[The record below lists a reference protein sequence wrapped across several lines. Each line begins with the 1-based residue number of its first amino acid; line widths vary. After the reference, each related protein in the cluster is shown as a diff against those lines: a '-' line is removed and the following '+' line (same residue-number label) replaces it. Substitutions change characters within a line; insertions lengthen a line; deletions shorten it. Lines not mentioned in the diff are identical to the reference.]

1 LSESA
6 AVSLLVMSRRRDPV
20 ELLNA
25 LLRRQGVPAHC
36 HWAADERSFQ
46 EAIGRERPE
55 LLVCIDPDDLVLQS
69 IVALRDAQ
77 LKDVPLVVIRTTLDE
92 AQITADLARGARD
105 TVSLAQPQRLQAVMA
120 RELRTLRL
128 ETALR
133 GTLRAAQSCRRQLES
148 VLNRSHDAIA
158 EVQEGIL
165 VDANATWLEFYG
177 ASGPEG
183 YIGQPV
189 MDFFAEDSQPTV
201 KAALVACLQGR
212 WNGHSL
218 KVKAQRS
225 DGGLFD
231 IEVSLALG
239 ERDGERAV
247 RLMVPARKA
256 DEQQMA
262 QDLALATQ
270 RNARTDLPWRQTTLE
285 QMRKRLNEPLPGGA
299 RYLACIRPDQFA
311 AIERHLGPEHS
322 DDFVLA
328 LAELVKS
335 LLLPRDLAGHFS
347 GTGFLVLLERGTQR
361 DAEGWCERLLDK
373 LARQDFNLQG
383 KTLRATVTIGLAQL
397 GRSEPQLDAAMLEA
411 LENARRGRSLGG
423 NQVVLTEP
431 AEAGDKTH
439 QLDATWVR
447 SIKSALL
454 DNRFRLVQQPIA
466 GLRNAEAGM
475 ADLLVRMIDAQGQ
488 EVLPSEFMAAAE
500 RHDLVRHIDR
510 WVLAA
515 AMELAAE
522 RKPGCLFVRL
532 STHSAMDPT
541 LVSWLDAQLAALQ
554 VEPSRLCL
562 QVTEQVALAETPL
575 LRSLA
580 AALRERGLRFALEHA
595 TTADPTLSLLAALP
609 MDYLKIDG
617 AVVQSLVGGEA
628 QRQGVRRL
636 VDVANQHQIAT
647 IAERVEDANTMA
659 VLWQLGVHYLQGY
672 LIQAPEEVVLTG
684 R

>member
-1 LSESA
+1 MSESA

-55 LLVCIDPDDLVLQS
+55 LLVCIDPDELVLQA

-77 LKDVPLVVIRTTLDE
+77 LKDVPLVVIRATVDE

-133 GTLRAAQSCRRQLES
+133 GTVRAAQSCRRQLES

-165 VDANATWLEFYG
+165 VDANAAWLEFYG

-183 YIGQPV
+183 FIGLPV
-189 MDFFAEDSQPTV
+189 MDLFAEESQPTV

-218 KVKAQRS
+218 KVKGQRT

-262 QDLALATQ
+262 QELAMATQ

-285 QMRKRLNEPLPGGA
+285 QMRKRLGEPLPGGT

-311 AIERHLGPEHS
+311 AIERQLGPEHS
-322 DDFVLA
+322 DDFVVA

-335 LLLPRDLAGHFS
+335 LLLPRDIAGHFS
-347 GTGFLVLLERGTQR
+347 GTGFLVLLERGTRR
-361 DAEGWCERLLDK
+361 DAEGWCERLIDK
-373 LARQDFNLQG
+373 LARQDFNLHG

-397 GRSEPQLDAAMLEA
+397 ARSEPQLDAAMLEA

-423 NQVVLTEP
+423 NQVVLAEP
-431 AEAGDKTH
+431 ADAEDKTQ
-439 QLDATWVR
+439 QLDATWIR

-454 DNRFRLVQQPIA
+454 DSRFRLVQQPIA
-466 GLRNAEAGM
+466 GLRSAEAGM

-515 AMELAAE
+515 ALELAAE

-532 STHSAMDPT
+532 SANSAMDPT
-541 LVSWLDAQLAALQ
+541 LVHWLDAQLAATH

-562 QVTEQVALAETPL
+562 QVTEQVALAETPQ

-595 TTADPTLSLLAALP
+595 TAADATLSLLAALP
-609 MDYLKIDG
+609 MDFLKIDG
-617 AVVQSLVGGEA
+617 ALVQSLVGGDA
-628 QRQGVRRL
+628 QRQRVRRL

-659 VLWQLGVHYLQGY
+659 ILWQLGVHFLQGY